1 MRKLRRILLLCTFLA
16 SVSMY
21 AQDNVGIGTT
31 NPDPSAALEVESKEK
46 GVLVPRMTT
55 AERNAIVAP
64 AEGLL
69 VYDIDE
75 DCFFYYELV
84 SPGWQSLCTAGAQ
97 GPQGDPGP
105 AGPAGPQGPQGDPG
119 PAGPAGPQGPQ
130 GDPGP
135 AGPAGPQGPQ
145 GDPGPA
151 GPAGPQGPQ
160 GDPGPAGPSGP
171 QGPQGDP
178 GPAGPAGPQGPPG
191 QDGSNILASVL
202 GTTDVNK
209 AQGSTWATVPQM
221 TATFTPTNPTAV
233 VSFSASGTVT
243 GTLTAGKFVVFRIV
257 VNGAVVNGRGMA
269 FGVGAYDG
277 YWGESHN
284 VWGASMSIPITVNPN
299 TPNTVE
305 VQWQFQS
312 LEGNNILYNNV
323 STQDNAHRAL
333 IIQ

>member
-84 SPGWQSLCTAGAQ
+84 SPGWQSLCTAGTQ

-105 AGPAGPQGPQGDPG
+105 AGPA
-119 PAGPAGPQGPQ
+119 
-130 GDPGP
+130 
-135 AGPAGPQGPQ
+135 
-145 GDPGPA
+145 
-151 GPAGPQGPQ
+151 
-160 GDPGPAGPSGP
+160 GP

>member
-135 AGPAGPQGPQ
+135 AGPAG
-145 GDPGPA
+145 A
-151 GPAGPQGPQ
+151 
-160 GDPGPAGPSGP
+160 

>member
-69 VYDIDE
+69 MYDIDE

-84 SPGWQSLCTAGAQ
+84 SPGWQSLCT
-97 GPQGDPGP
+97 
-105 AGPAGPQGPQGDPG
+105 AGPQGPQGDPG

-135 AGPAGPQGPQ
+135 AGPAGAQGPQ

-151 GPAGPQGPQ
+151 GPA
-160 GDPGPAGPSGP
+160 GP

>member
-135 AGPAGPQGPQ
+135 AGPAG
-145 GDPGPA
+145 A
-151 GPAGPQGPQ
+151 
-160 GDPGPAGPSGP
+160 

-221 TATFTPTNPTAV
+221 TATFTPTNPIAV

-312 LEGNNILYNNV
+312 LEE
-323 STQDNAHRAL
+323 
-333 IIQ
+333 